1 MSWIRLNSLTSEVLE
16 GHEKGRSMVPVMP
29 AREVDGKRP
38 VPYVSHI
45 PTLVNKLAGRGR
57 EKWRRMLPAMST
69 LDLLVGRGRE
79 KWRRMVPAMS
89 TLEVHGERQVPCVTH
104 KLVCRGEG

>member
-1 MSWIRLNSLTSEVLE
+1 MSRIRLNGPTSDVQE
-16 GHEKGRSMVPVMP
+16 GHEKGRSMVLAMST
-29 AREVDGKRP
+29 REVDGERP
-38 VPYVSHI
+38 VPCVSHI
-45 PTLVNKLAGRGR
+45 DKLVRRGAG
-57 EKWRRMLPAMST
+57 AIN
-69 LDLLVGRGRE
+69 LLVGRGRE

>member
-57 EKWRRMLPAMST
+57 EKWRRMVS
-69 LDLLVGRGRE
+69 
-79 KWRRMVPAMS
+79 AMS